1 MIWISKKKLLKR
13 ADGLLDNTRLLS
25 VLIGQ
30 TLGLGN
36 HRGSLLGPPHHTREA
51 SPKSNPHGSVVPK
64 LNHCDTPETSSV
76 GCHRL
81 GSDISQDPRWHRPIL
96 VRFCEVQ
103 EDLLRFGS
111 CHLGS
116 CKISWRKQVKG
127 LNRDILY
134 TPVRVPQ
141 NTKSWCC
148 TLWGPL
154 T

>member
-96 VRFCEVQ
+96 IRFCEVQ
-103 EDLLRFGS
+103 RGSFEIWDLPSRILQDF
-111 CHLGS
+111 LT
-116 CKISWRKQVKG
+116 KQVKG
-127 LNRDILY
+127 LNGDILC